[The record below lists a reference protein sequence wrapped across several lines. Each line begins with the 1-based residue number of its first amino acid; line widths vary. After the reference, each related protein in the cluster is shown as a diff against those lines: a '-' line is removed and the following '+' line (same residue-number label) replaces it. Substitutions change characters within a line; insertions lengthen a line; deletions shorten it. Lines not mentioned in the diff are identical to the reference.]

1 MFEDFRT
8 VPPLMAILWT
18 AIMFWGGLAWL
29 VYAIFA
35 NAQLK
40 TNKALEFNVGDFD
53 EIPDDQRKN
62 IEKLCKK
69 RFWAPF
75 RLWGKGLVAI
85 GIFGVFVFVSY

>member
-1 MFEDFRT
+1 MFEDFRS

-18 AIMFWGGLAWL
+18 AVMFWTGLAWM

-53 EIPDDQRKN
+53 EIPDGQRKN

-75 RLWGKGLVAI
+75 RLWFKGLMLI
-85 GIFGVFVFVSY
+85 FIFGVLVFVTQ

>member
-1 MFEDFRT
+1 MFEDFRS

-18 AIMFWGGLAWL
+18 AVMFWAGLAWM

-35 NAQLK
+35 NTQLK
-40 TNKALEFNVGDFD
+40 TNKALEFNVSDFN
-53 EIPDDQRKN
+53 EIPYEQRIN

-75 RLWGKGLVAI
+75 RLWGKGLLAI
-85 GIFGVFVFVSY
+85 GVFGVFVFISY